1 MEDLKNIKDNPYG
14 LSRII
19 KRDTSSNIIEE
30 QVTPFDSFIS
40 EDALRYFI
48 NKSELENI
56 KGSISDRLDS
66 KTGLYEITLADK
78 DPRYYDFATMF
89 NRLTNSVYA
98 KKVYKQVKLLGEYAK
113 LIRSE
118 YSKSINN
125 AISNITSVDTMDYYD
140 NKKTK

>member
-1 MEDLKNIKDNPYG
+1 MENFKNIKDNPYG
-14 LSRII
+14 LSRIM

-48 NKSELENI
+48 NKNELESI
-56 KGSISDRLDS
+56 KNSISDRLDS

-89 NRLTNSVYA
+89 NRLTNNVYA

-113 LIRSE
+113 LIRGE
-118 YSKSINN
+118 YPKSIN
-125 AISNITSVDTMDYYD
+125 VDTIDYND

>member
-48 NKSELENI
+48 NKNELESI
-56 KGSISDRLDS
+56 KGSISDRLDP

-78 DPRYYDFATMF
+78 DPIYYDFATMF
-89 NRLTNSVYA
+89 NRLTNNVYA

-113 LIRSE
+113 LIRGE
-118 YSKSINN
+118 YPKSINVD
-125 AISNITSVDTMDYYD
+125 AIDYND

>member
-1 MEDLKNIKDNPYG
+1 MENLKKIKDNPYG

-48 NKSELENI
+48 NKNELESI
-56 KGSISDRLDS
+56 KASISDRLDS

-113 LIRSE
+113 LIRGE
-118 YSKSINN
+118 YPKNIN
-125 AISNITSVDTMDYYD
+125 VDTIDYND

>member
-1 MEDLKNIKDNPYG
+1 MENLKNIKDNPYG

-48 NKSELENI
+48 NKNELESI
-56 KGSISDRLDS
+56 KTSISDRLDP

-89 NRLTNSVYA
+89 NRLTNNVYA

-113 LIRSE
+113 LIRGE
-118 YSKSINN
+118 YPKSIN
-125 AISNITSVDTMDYYD
+125 VDTIDYSD

>member
-113 LIRSE
+113 LIRRE

-125 AISNITSVDTMDYYD
+125 AISNITSVGTMDYYD

>member
-1 MEDLKNIKDNPYG
+1 MENLKNIKDNPYG

-48 NKSELENI
+48 NKNELESI
-56 KGSISDRLDS
+56 KTNISDRLDS

-78 DPRYYDFATMF
+78 DPSYYEFATMF

-98 KKVYKQVKLLGEYAK
+98 KKVYKQVKLLGDYAK
-113 LIRSE
+113 FIRGE
-118 YSKSINN
+118 YTKSINN
-125 AISNITSVDTMDYYD
+125 AIGNITSVNTMDHYD
-140 NKKTK
+140 NKKTI